1 MQLADKKTASTVSP
15 QGAWSTTTRPSY
27 PIEEEKVMEH
37 KPNPS
42 TWEGHVVRENKQR
55 RKRENMKKSMR
66 RRADPVIKRFEISF
80 SEESAET
87 AA

>member
-1 MQLADKKTASTVSP
+1 
-15 QGAWSTTTRPSY
+15 
-27 PIEEEKVMEH
+27 MEH

-87 AA
+87 AAE